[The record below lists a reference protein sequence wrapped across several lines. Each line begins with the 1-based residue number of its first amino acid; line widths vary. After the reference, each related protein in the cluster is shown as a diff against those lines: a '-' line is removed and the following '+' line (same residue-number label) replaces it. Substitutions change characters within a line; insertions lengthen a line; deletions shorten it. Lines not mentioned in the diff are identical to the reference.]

1 MNWKRV
7 QCKKYSSDTQI
18 FTTMKNTTNPLY
30 CRVTQCN
37 IIFRESKT
45 IPPNWRRMQQNAGH
59 AAMVIF
65 SAPPCAGGFILE
77 PRFLLS
83 MIMTMVR
90 VNGVNLNQIVGQKI
104 KLNSHF
110 GPSSQNLSCLIKGD
124 FLNRSKVLK
133 YMHASK
139 SDRSGWKFFMHFG
152 RFPVGDLL
160 EWLLDY
166 HNPWKANWNDPRGHS
181 RNDYFPPFNVLFH
194 FLKSLPGNISKR
206 VNYT

>member
-1 MNWKRV
+1 MRTHPHE
-7 QCKKYSSDTQI
+7 QLSSHT
-18 FTTMKNTTNPLY
+18 P
-30 CRVTQCN
+30 VTQPLTTLWSGHLSTQTSRLEN
-37 IIFRESKT
+37 NLSHFIFCT
-45 IPPNWRRMQQNAGH
+45 IPLHINRNWMSQLKWCLKANLLFSDFYATVSLSNHKIWNGTFTFSLLCGH
-59 AAMVIF
+59 EWISCWISF
-65 SAPPCAGGFILE
+65 HNFLWNNISGSSAPKHGGI
-77 PRFLLS
+77 
-83 MIMTMVR
+83 
-90 VNGVNLNQIVGQKI
+90 
-104 KLNSHF
+104 
-110 GPSSQNLSCLIKGD
+110 

-194 FLKSLPGNISKR
+194 FLKSLPGNISKK